1 MVVMLPTR
9 FGEFNPIV
17 EVLAIKLNAPV
28 APHAGDRFL
37 GDQVAERGGSAPD
50 ILGGGTDVQ
59 QPALVAFLRRRKPLK
74 YSFRD
79 SVGKRV

>member
-37 GDQVAERGGSAPD
+37 GDQVA
-50 ILGGGTDVQ
+50 
-59 QPALVAFLRRRKPLK
+59 
-74 YSFRD
+74 
-79 SVGKRV
+79 